1 MFTIVYYVY
10 YSIQCIGAGSG
21 NPLLYSCLENAMD
34 REEPGGLQ
42 SMRSQRVGHDWSNWV
57 YIRVCM
63 SRVWYHPQFQ
73 ASSRG
78 VRTCSPQKR
87 GDYYMPKT
95 VLKIYSLENSR
106 CLGNRLEKEMATHS
120 SVLAWRIPGTREP
133 GGLPS
138 MGSHR
143 VRHDWSD
150 LAVAGN
156 RYWIKGWI
164 SICIKSTERIH

>member
-10 YSIQCIGAGSG
+10 YSIQCIGAGNG
-21 NPLLYSCLENAMD
+21 NSLLYSCLENAMD
-34 REEPGGLQ
+34 RGAWWGHEVEPW
-42 SMRSQRVGHDWSNWV
+42 GHRESGMTEATYMCV
-57 YIRVCM
+57 
-63 SRVWYHPQFQ
+63 SRVRYHSQFQ

-138 MGSHR
+138 VGLHR

-150 LAVAGN
+150 LAVAVAGN